1 MSKDNNSYIIGISG
15 ELNSGKDTVASIINY
30 IFGVGVSKAN
40 YSDWLIR
47 KAVYDDKYKHRI
59 IHFADPMKDCL
70 SIMYNIPREYFDS
83 REHKDELWYV
93 INGRRFITEK
103 DTNLGHCYRITID
116 LLKEYTLDY
125 LIEKHPKYTIVIK
138 LRTLMQ
144 YFGTEVVRNMMGAK
158 LWTNSTMFKAADIA
172 ETYKV
177 CIIPDVRF
185 SNEHNAIKG
194 NSLYGGDVYVSRD
207 STKKGGHDSETIDFE
222 NTTTIDNNST
232 KATLFFKVLAYISNL
247 INKH

>member
-1 MSKDNNSYIIGISG
+1 MNKDNNCYIIGISG

-30 IFGVGVSKAN
+30 IFGVGVAKAN

-47 KAVYDDKYKHRI
+47 KTVYDNKYKHRI

-70 SIMYNIPREYFDS
+70 SIMYNIPREYFDD
-83 REHKDELWYV
+83 RKYKDELWYC
-93 INGRRFITEK
+93 IDERRFIDENSSKSTVYIRVYIEEFK
-103 DTNLGHCYRITID
+103 DINLA
-116 LLKEYTLDY
+116 EYVKVYSSKKVL
-125 LIEKHPKYTIVIK
+125 IK

-144 YFGTEVVRNMMGAK
+144 YFGTEVVRNMMGGK
-158 LWTNSTMFKAADIA
+158 TWINSTMFKAADIA

-194 NSLYGGDVYVSRD
+194 NYLYGGDIYVNRD

-222 NTTTIDNNST
+222 NTTIIDNNST
-232 KATLFFKVLAYISNL
+232 KAALFFKVLAYISNL